1 MIMKERYLKILIDK
15 EKEAEINFKTDNK
28 KAMQSKSIYA
38 AATRERIAFEEGMK
52 K

>member
-1 MIMKERYLKILIDK
+1 MKDRYLEILKAK
-15 EKEAEINFKTDNK
+15 EKEAEINYKTDNK

>member
-1 MIMKERYLKILIDK
+1 MKERYLEILKAK
-15 EKEAEINFKTDNK
+15 EKEAELNHKTNV
-28 KAMQSKSIYA
+28 KAYLQSKSIYA